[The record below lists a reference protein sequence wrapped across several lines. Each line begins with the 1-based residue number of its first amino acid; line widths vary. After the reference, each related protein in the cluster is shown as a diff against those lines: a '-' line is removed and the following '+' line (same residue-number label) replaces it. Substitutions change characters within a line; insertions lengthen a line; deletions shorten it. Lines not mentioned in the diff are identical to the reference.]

1 MKLLFPF
8 LYIIVLSGNLLF
20 AQKTVIT
27 GRVLGSDNKPMAK
40 AFASYFD
47 NAKKIDVPINLRDDG
62 SFRYETSQSIVSL
75 QFSGANHRTVY
86 LPVYLNKSAELKF
99 DILLP
104 ALNYKNNIETDP
116 AKNNQGSTGAVINS
130 EMPECLEI
138 KVIKEDLKR
147 QNYYDEMKE
156 RVIKDSTFTPDLK
169 ELAVKVKNDLAKEK
183 NSFVRGYHYFK
194 YLSLLRDMHVFSA
207 VSEMSVKNMDSSL
220 LVNALN
226 EISPFSPFWSYNF
239 NMIYAIGSPYS
250 FLRQR
255 EKYDEYIDKVILL
268 HKDPEVIAEALWS
281 KAEWIKNEIKQKR
294 NLLENPRLDRKE
306 VTEMATRIIKEYK
319 EKNNLNDEQM
329 KAKQEEVSQLI
340 GAEYQRLLEIKKKGI
355 NISAS
360 EIKTANEDFLKQE
373 NLSRQCL
380 ERITSEFPNT
390 FRGKMIKNE
399 FLTLRR
405 DDQVPEFELN
415 LIDSS
420 NTRVSDNSMKGK
432 YYLLDFWASW
442 CGPCMAN
449 MPDLHEIHKRLIG
462 RNFEIISISLD
473 ENDDAVRKFR
483 KEKYPMPWLHTRLAN
498 GFEDPVAKSFGVT
511 GIPKMFLISPEG
523 KILANNWDLQGQYFV
538 EKIVKMVSGENP

>member
-8 LYIIVLSGNLLF
+8 LYIIALSGNLLF

-27 GRVLGSDNKPMAK
+27 GRVLGSDNMPMAK
-40 AFASYFD
+40 AGVSYFD
-47 NAKKIDVPINLRDDG
+47 NAKKNYVPVNVTDEG
-62 SFRYETSQSIVSL
+62 SFRYETSQSIVSF
-75 QFSGANHRTVY
+75 QFSGANHRTVF

-116 AKNNQGSTGAVINS
+116 ARINQRSTGAVINS
-130 EMPECLEI
+130 EMPECPEI

-156 RVIKDSTFTPDLK
+156 RVLKDSTFIPDLK
-169 ELAVKVKNDLAKEK
+169 ELARVVKNDLEKEK
-183 NSFVRGYHYFK
+183 NSFVRGYHCFK
-194 YLSLLRDMHVFSA
+194 YLSLLRDMHVFSY
-207 VSEMSVKNMDSSL
+207 VSEERVKNMDSSL

-226 EISPFSPFWSYNF
+226 EINPSSPFWSYNF
-239 NMIYAIGSPYS
+239 NMIYAIGSPYQ
-250 FLRQR
+250 FIKQR

-268 HKDPEVIAEALWS
+268 HKDQEVIAEALWS

-340 GAEYQRLLEIKKKGI
+340 GAEYRILLEKKKKEI
-355 NISAS
+355 NMSS
-360 EIKTANEDFLKQE
+360 PEIMTANEDFLTQE

-380 ERITSEFPNT
+380 ERITAEFPNT

-415 LIDSS
+415 VMDSS
-420 NTRVSDNSMKGK
+420 NIRISNNSMKGK

-442 CGPCMAN
+442 CGPCMGN
-449 MPDLHEIHKRLIG
+449 MPDLHEVYKKLKDK
-462 RNFEIISISLD
+462 NFEIISISLD
-473 ENDDAVRKFR
+473 ENDDAVRTFK
-483 KEKYPMPWLHTRLAN
+483 KEKYPMPWLHTRLVN
-498 GFEDPVAKSFGVT
+498 GFEDPVARKFGVG
-511 GIPKMFLISPEG
+511 GIPKMLLISPEG
-523 KILANNWDLQGQYFV
+523 KILANNWDLHGQYFV
-538 EKIVKMVSGENP
+538 EKIVKMVNGENP